1 MKGWG
6 SGRRAGRG
14 STWKRW
20 AWGRH
25 LEISLGRSL
34 WAKSRR
40 SLWAKSQ
47 HPGRPLRHLGS
58 LLSLPSLWTGSASRS
73 LRKGAGKK

>member
-20 AWGRH
+20 PWGRH

-34 WAKSRR
+34 WAKS
-40 SLWAKSQ
+40 Q
-47 HPGRPLRHLGS
+47 HPGRPLCHLGS